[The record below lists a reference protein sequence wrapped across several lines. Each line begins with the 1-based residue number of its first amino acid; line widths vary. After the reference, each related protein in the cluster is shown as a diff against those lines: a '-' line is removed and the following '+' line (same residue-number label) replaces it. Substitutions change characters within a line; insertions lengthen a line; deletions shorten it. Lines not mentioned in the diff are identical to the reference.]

1 MKNDEWIL
9 TKELGRLRKYGFC
22 MQAERVD
29 KEKANDRYNIV
40 LEQSRNVI
48 EPYCSIEEIIGI
60 VNALETCFEMIKQ
73 YKRKP
78 YD

>member
-60 VNALETCFEMIKQ
+60 VNALETCF
-73 YKRKP
+73 
-78 YD
+78 